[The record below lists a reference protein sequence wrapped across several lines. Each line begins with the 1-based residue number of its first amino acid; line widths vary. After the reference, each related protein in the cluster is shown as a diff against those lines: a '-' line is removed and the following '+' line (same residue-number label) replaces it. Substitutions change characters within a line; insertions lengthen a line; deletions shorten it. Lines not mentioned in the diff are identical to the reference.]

1 MTTTADLVR
10 ERIQQ
15 SIRDVHNLPTSE
27 RMEALWMDVDTH
39 LKAADLCE
47 VLGEY
52 SQMTS
57 HLDTINMLLENHFF
71 RLRELCYNSATSDD
85 RKGMP

>member
-10 ERIQQ
+10 EMIQE
-15 SIRDVHNLPTSE
+15 SITYVRRQGGDLIHRNSE
-27 RMEALWMDVDTH
+27 RVEALWMEIDAH

-52 SQMTS
+52 NQMTS
-57 HLDTINMLLENHFF
+57 HLDMINRLLEKISD
-71 RLRELCYNSATSDD
+71 EL
-85 RKGMP
+85 PH

>member
-10 ERIQQ
+10 EMIQE
-15 SIRDVHNLPTSE
+15 SITYVRRQGGDLIHHGSE
-27 RMEALWMDVDTH
+27 RAEALWMEVDAH

-52 SQMTS
+52 NQMTS
-57 HLDTINMLLENHFF
+57 HLDMINRLLEKI
-71 RLRELCYNSATSDD
+71 SDE
-85 RKGMP
+85 MPH